1 LPSSANH
8 ISTSAVNNWNMYGT
22 GVASE
27 HRAFRPPQQEE
38 TETVCNQWRGAG
50 KTRCPIPATGES
62 GDFVWLKRNSGT
74 PRGVSR
80 ARLKHGLSEKTLR
93 GNKREEGYM
102 NAGTANVSIP
112 VRRRRRKWGK
122 SEWGVHVSHA
132 ASKTFQSHPSRG
144 GLAEYARGNT
154 RHHLAVGGCT
164 APVCGIE
171 HRSVIKKILASRG
184 SSASGTREERSLECG
199 RQFPTGVRCNGKKR
213 WFE

>member
-80 ARLKHGLSEKTLR
+80 AHLKHGLSEKTLR

-112 VRRRRRKWGK
+112 LRRRRRKWGK
-122 SEWGVHVSHA
+122 SEGGFACFSCSIKDVSVSSEQRRAGRICTGQHTTPPRGRWVHGPGVRNRTSERY
-132 ASKTFQSHPSRG
+132 Q
-144 GLAEYARGNT
+144 ENT
-154 RHHLAVGGCT
+154 RKQRQLGERHAGRKVVGMRRAV
-164 APVCGIE
+164 
-171 HRSVIKKILASRG
+171 SN
-184 SSASGTREERSLECG
+184 G
-199 RQFPTGVRCNGKKR
+199 RALQ
-213 WFE
+213 W